1 MKKEKKK
8 SMKLTNNELEILQDL
23 VQDKLVEMDYA
34 PEGGEVYQKPEVY
47 MNIMKKLDEMYK

>member
-1 MKKEKKK
+1 
-8 SMKLTNNELEILQDL
+8 MKLTNNELEILQDL

-34 PEGGEVYQKPEVY
+34 PEGSEVYQKPEVY